1 MGNEVRKIS
10 LSVVRTE
17 SILLDIDLD
26 EMLSFT
32 MFADNAEKPTYK
44 IVVNGSTWMQMQDR
58 KRADIIFDMM
68 KDHLLEYMKKA
79 DAFGNK
85 ENA

>member
-1 MGNEVRKIS
+1 MGNEVRKSS

-44 IVVNGSTWMQMQDR
+44 IVVNGSTWMQTQDR

-79 DAFGNK
+79 DAFDNK